1 MAAQRGTEK
10 IAIEIKSFL
19 GSSKI
24 SAFYGALG
32 QFITC
37 REALSMQESDR
48 RLFLAVPTDVY
59 NKFMIDPF
67 IQTLIQKNV
76 VPLLVYN
83 IDEEVISQWQT

>member
-1 MAAQRGTEK
+1 
-10 IAIEIKSFL
+10 
-19 GSSKI
+19 
-24 SAFYGALG
+24 
-32 QFITC
+32 
-37 REALSMQESDR
+37 MQESDR

-76 VPLLVYN
+76 VPLLVCN